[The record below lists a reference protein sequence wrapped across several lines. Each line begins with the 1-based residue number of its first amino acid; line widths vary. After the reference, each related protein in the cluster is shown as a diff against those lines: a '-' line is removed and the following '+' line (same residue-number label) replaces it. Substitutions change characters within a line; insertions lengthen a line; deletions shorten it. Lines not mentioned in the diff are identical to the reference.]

1 MGRARKGGG
10 AARTGAWR
18 VIVQETFAEDVRAQ
32 AARLRRARDDR
43 RLAGLEPGLREARQL
58 LQTFPLAGAAA
69 DPRLTGGPR
78 RLILRRLPF
87 VIWYVAVPGAREVRL
102 LRFFHVRQR
111 EH

>member
-1 MGRARKGGG
+1 MGRDRKGGG

-32 AARLRRARDDR
+32 AAWLRKAHDER
-43 RLAGLEPGLREARQL
+43 RLAGLAMGLREARQL
-58 LQTFPLAGAAA
+58 LQAFPLSGAAA
-69 DPRLTGGPR
+69 DPRSVGGPR

-87 VIWYVAVPGAREVRL
+87 VIWYVAVPDTREVRL